1 MLATQLVLALLT
13 ALVVTVAYQR
23 LDGRIEAG
31 EEIPHQVS
39 KKKHT
44 GPKAPLNIL
53 VMGIDDRDCEGCG
66 IDAEGGA
73 GGSDVSILLH
83 VSADRRS
90 AYGVSLPRD
99 AMVARPDCETP
110 DGKVAGADPAMF
122 NTAYAVG
129 GPLCA
134 VQTVESL
141 TGLFIDHYLVLEFGG
156 FVDMV
161 DAVGGVTVCL
171 PKAVD
176 DPKHNIFLDAGTQ
189 ELDGLDSLKYVRERS
204 QLSVTGDIGRMKR
217 QQAFIASLLNRVLSA
232 GTLAQPTRVYD
243 FLMAVA
249 DSIQVDEG
257 LDSLRKLTDLALEFR
272 HTDLAEI
279 RFVTVPF
286 EEYPLDANRLQ
297 WAPGADALWKRIA
310 ADESL
315 GREFADDSISAA
327 DPPDGTPNPG
337 EPGDPGDPSG
347 SPSAGRSPGSAQPDE
362 EARRAQALA
371 NGLCA

>member
-1 MLATQLVLALLT
+1 MLRVVLATQLVLALIT
-13 ALVVTVAYQR
+13 ALVVTIAYQR
-23 LDGRIEAG
+23 IDGRIEAG

-53 VMGIDDRDCEGCG
+53 VMGIDERDCEGCG
-66 IDAEGGA
+66 IDSEGGA

-99 AMVARPDCETP
+99 AMVARPDCESP
-110 DGKVAGADPAMF
+110 DGTAAGADPALF

-141 TGLFIDHYLVLEFGG
+141 TGLYIDHYLVLEFGG

-171 PKAVD
+171 PKAVN
-176 DPKHNIFLDAGTQ
+176 DPEHNIFLDAGTQ
-189 ELDGLDSLKYVRERS
+189 ELDGRDSLNYVRERS

-243 FLMAVA
+243 FLTAVA
-249 DSIQVDEG
+249 DSIRVDED
-257 LDSLRKLTDLALEFR
+257 LDSLRKLTDMALEFR
-272 HTDLAEI
+272 HTDLGEI

-286 EEYPLDANRLQ
+286 EAYPADANRLQ
-297 WAPGADALWKRIA
+297 WAPEADRLWKRIA
-310 ADESL
+310 ADEPL
-315 GREFADDSISAA
+315 GRDFSEDSISAA
-327 DPPDGTPNPG
+327 DPPDGTP
-337 EPGDPGDPSG
+337 DAGDPSG
-347 SPSAGRSPGSAQPDE
+347 SPSPGGKSPGPGQPDE
-362 EARRAQALA
+362 ETRRAQALA